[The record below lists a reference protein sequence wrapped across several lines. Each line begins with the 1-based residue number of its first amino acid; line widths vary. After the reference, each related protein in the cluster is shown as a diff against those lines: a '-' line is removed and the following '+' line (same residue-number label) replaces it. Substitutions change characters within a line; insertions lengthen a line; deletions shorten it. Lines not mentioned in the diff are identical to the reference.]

1 MKGFLLF
8 VLKFAIFNFWF
19 SSTIVGINLLNQKV
33 DWQNYLGVF
42 ILCLSLS
49 CVVYYVKNNNA
60 NYLIFYLMFII
71 WALYGIAALYKNKIK
86 NASYNILD
94 VFSKNFFGLFLAYL
108 VYNV

>member
-49 CVVYYVKNNNA
+49 CVVYYVKNNFHTLLNGVKD
-60 NYLIFYLMFII
+60 NLSKMVLYLKKMF
-71 WALYGIAALYKNKIK
+71 KK
-86 NASYNILD
+86 
-94 VFSKNFFGLFLAYL
+94 
-108 VYNV
+108 

>member
-49 CVVYYVKNNNA
+49 CVVYYVKNNFHTLLNGVKD
-60 NYLIFYLMFII
+60 NLSKMF
-71 WALYGIAALYKNKIK
+71 KK
-86 NASYNILD
+86 
-94 VFSKNFFGLFLAYL
+94 
-108 VYNV
+108 